1 MTWRAVGRSLWSAV
15 AVLLVTSLIGGCSIG
30 YYWQAS
36 MGHLELMRQRQ
47 PVAGVLEDPGTPE
60 DVRAKL
66 EIATSAVDF
75 AHSELGLPDNGSY
88 RLYADTGRNYVV
100 WNVVAA
106 PEFSLEPRTWC
117 FPVAGCISYRGY
129 FDEDKASRFAN
140 GLAGDGD
147 DVFVGGV
154 AAYSTLGR
162 FKDPILNTMIRYS
175 DYQLAGG
182 IFHELA
188 HQRVYVKDDSTFNEG
203 FASFVELEGLRRWL
217 GSGGADEELC
227 RYDRSLQ
234 RRARVLALFDAH
246 RERLES
252 LYLSDGSPEALRQ
265 QKAAIFADL
274 SAAYRE
280 LRDSWAEPPYF
291 DHWFEGAMNNAR
303 LVSFATYDE
312 YVPAFGVLLQRS
324 RGRLEAFYAAVEAL
338 AQLDLDERS
347 RRFDE
352 LLEEAPSAESP
363 ARCQPTET

>member
-1 MTWRAVGRSLWSAV
+1 MASLTGVRSVAAAV
-15 AVLLVTSLIGGCSIG
+15 AILLTTSLIGGCSIG

-36 MGHLELMRQRQ
+36 MGHLELMRQRR
-47 PVAGVLEDPGTPE
+47 PVADVLDDSGTPE

-66 EIATSAVDF
+66 EIAASAVDF
-75 AHSELGLPDNGSY
+75 AHAELGLPDNGSY
-88 RLYADTGRNYVV
+88 RLYADTGRAYVV

-129 FDEDKASRFAN
+129 FDEENARRFAS

-162 FKDPILNTMIRYS
+162 FEDPILNTMIGYS
-175 DYQLAGG
+175 DYQLAGL

-188 HQRVYVKDDSTFNEG
+188 HQRIYVKDDSTFNEG

-217 GSGGADEELC
+217 GTVGTEQDLC

-234 RRARVLALFDAH
+234 RRSQVLALLAVH

-252 LYLSDGSPEALRQ
+252 LYSSDRSPADLRM
-265 QKAAIFADL
+265 QKAAVFADL
-274 SAAYRE
+274 ATAYRE
-280 LRDSWAEPPYF
+280 LREGWAEPPYF
-291 DHWFEGAMNNAR
+291 DRWFDGALNNAR
-303 LVSFATYDE
+303 LVALATYDE
-312 YVPAFGVLLQRS
+312 YVPAFGALLQQS
-324 RGRLEAFYAAVEAL
+324 GGRLETFYAAVEAL
-338 AQLDLDERS
+338 TKLDSDERL

-352 LLEEAPSAESP
+352 LLDIAAATEP
-363 ARCQPTET
+363 AANCLPVAT